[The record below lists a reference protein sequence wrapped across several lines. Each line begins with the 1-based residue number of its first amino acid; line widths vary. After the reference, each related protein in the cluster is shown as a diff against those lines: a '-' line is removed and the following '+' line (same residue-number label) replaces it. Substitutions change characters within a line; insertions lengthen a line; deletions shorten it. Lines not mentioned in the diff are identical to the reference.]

1 MGGGVI
7 VWYLVNLYIGIMKN
21 DEESFYIDGDP
32 GDEMP
37 DSIRAIKFNID
48 NMDDVA
54 FEVGFNNTRKILFG
68 KVTYEQL
75 LGIARE
81 KNMMLF
87 LGHDPDEGITDEVID
102 DMLGYYEDTEQ
113 YEICVEIRD
122 FLLARDSSL
131 EK

>member
-1 MGGGVI
+1 MI
-7 VWYLVNLYIGIMKN
+7 VWYLVNLYIGDMKN

-37 DSIRAIKFNID
+37 DGIRAVKFNVE
-48 NMDDVA
+48 NMNDVMA
-54 FEVGFNNTRKILFG
+54 DVGFNNTRKILFG
-68 KVTYEQL
+68 KVTYEEL
-75 LGIARE
+75 IDIAYK
-81 KNMMLF
+81 KNMILF
-87 LGHDPDEGITDEVID
+87 LGHDPDEGITEKVFS
-102 DMLGYYEDTEQ
+102 DMIEYYEDTEQ